1 MCICFIF
8 FNSCFIFIKQKRN
21 NNSDSEIK
29 FDKEMLT
36 KSPLELIEGF
46 YNEQT
51 GSELTVGQ
59 KRVLVNIIDKVNQ
72 DETN

>member
-1 MCICFIF
+1 MKEYYPNTWIL
-8 FNSCFIFIKQKRN
+8 KQKRN
-21 NNSDSEIK
+21 DNSDSDIR

>member
-1 MCICFIF
+1 M
-8 FNSCFIFIKQKRN
+8 KL
-21 NNSDSEIK
+21 
-29 FDKEMLT
+29 DKEMLT

-46 YNEQT
+46 YSEQT

-59 KRVLVNIIDKVNQ
+59 KQVLVNIIDKVNQ